1 MHPRH
6 LLDLFVYSTST
17 NGLLLWYMTLC
28 TLGLKVLIVL
38 TRVNETNGYSDYDA
52 DAFIVTMIEK
62 RPSYMRALAVRADV
76 TRRS

>member
-1 MHPRH
+1 MANLGLSSFDMHPRH

-52 DAFIVTMIEK
+52 DAFKVTMIEK
-62 RPSYMRALAVRADV
+62 GRLI
-76 TRRS
+76 